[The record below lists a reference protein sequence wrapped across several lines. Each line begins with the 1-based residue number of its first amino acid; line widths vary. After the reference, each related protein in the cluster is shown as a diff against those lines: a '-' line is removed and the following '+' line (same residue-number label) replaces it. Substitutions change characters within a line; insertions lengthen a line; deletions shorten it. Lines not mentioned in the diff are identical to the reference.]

1 MSDKQFPPSIKRL
14 VKARRDGK
22 VVKSRMVTVC
32 AGWWVFFLLLY
43 PTRAWVRNGTLI
55 QWLNYQVW
63 SPQTALIGA
72 MREGGLVL
80 FVSVGSL
87 ALVALIVGIA
97 QTKALFCPSQL
108 MGGFQ
113 QYKPGAYL
121 SRIRQNTVD
130 SFAGCVRCLCVV
142 VLVAPVLVLAGTLS
156 PGSSLGSF
164 FLLGSML
171 RSVMLRGALALTVI
185 AVASYGVAW
194 WKFMRQYRMSL
205 QEMKDEHKEDEGDPH
220 AKAARKHEHKM
231 LLFAE
236 IEKRVRS
243 SKVVVVSRMPD

>member
-1 MSDKQFPPSIKRL
+1 M
-14 VKARRDGK
+14 
-22 VVKSRMVTVC
+22 
-32 AGWWVFFLLLY
+32 
-43 PTRAWVRNGTLI
+43 
-55 QWLNYQVW
+55 
-63 SPQTALIGA
+63 ALIGA
-72 MREGGLVL
+72 LREGILVL

-87 ALVALIVGIA
+87 AVVALVVGIA
-97 QTKALFCPSQL
+97 QTKALFCPAQL
-108 MGGFQ
+108 VGGFQ

-130 SFAGCVRCLCVV
+130 SLAGCVRCVCVV
-142 VLVAPVLVLAGTLS
+142 VLVAPVLLIAGTLS
-156 PGSSLGSF
+156 PGGSLGSF
-164 FLLGSML
+164 FLLGSLL
-171 RSVMLRGALALTVI
+171 RSVMLRGAIALTVI
-185 AVASYGVAW
+185 AAVSYGISR

-243 SKVVVVSRMPD
+243 SKVIVVSRMPD